1 MYDRETTCCVKL
13 LIISALSCVLC
24 FRYCLVM
31 RRSTVVAISL
41 GACQSFC
48 YWINLWDL
56 ASSSNAFMAS
66 SVGGLVSGTRP
77 GKRPD
82 TVAESSF
89 NPSSL
94 GLALGITQLYPTRT
108 CVAYFNPSFLG
119 SAFGIMLALT
129 AASAAAIFKSFF

>member
-1 MYDRETTCCVKL
+1 
-13 LIISALSCVLC
+13 
-24 FRYCLVM
+24 M

-94 GLALGITQLYPTRT
+94 GLALGITPAISN
-108 CVAYFNPSFLG
+108 AYVCGLFQ
-119 SAFGIMLALT
+119 
-129 AASAAAIFKSFF
+129 SFFSWISLWDNAGNHGSLCGSNI